1 MTSIFESVLNGIY
14 SFVGNYGWSVVIFTL
29 LVRLVLLPL
38 DVKSRKS
45 MRAMSKVQP
54 KAMELQ
60 KKYANDKDKL
70 NQNQRAL

>member
-45 MRAMSKVQP
+45 MRALSKVQP
-54 KAMELQ
+54 
-60 KKYANDKDKL
+60 
-70 NQNQRAL
+70 